1 MTEHI
6 ADFWHL
12 GRRYSVNGVARNV
25 VVVCILLQVQTYN
38 RSVFLVT
45 DAISVRKKH
54 ETLTLLIE
62 QGCKKNG

>member
-12 GRRYSVNGVARNV
+12 GRRYGVNGVARNV

-38 RSVFLVT
+38 RPVVLVT
-45 DAISVRKKH
+45 AAISVHKKR

-62 QGCKKNG
+62 QGCKKIE